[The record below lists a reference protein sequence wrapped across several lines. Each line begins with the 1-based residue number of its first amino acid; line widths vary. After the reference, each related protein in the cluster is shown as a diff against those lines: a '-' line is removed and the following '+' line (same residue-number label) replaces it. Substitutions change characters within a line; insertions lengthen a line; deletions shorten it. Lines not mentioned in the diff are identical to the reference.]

1 MDLGN
6 PALPEAISE
15 NLKRPMISYKDMIVD
30 ALRRS
35 PEKRLKL
42 QEIYQVI
49 RLLHPY
55 YRSVAD
61 SWGWQNSIRHNLSL
75 HDCFVKEEI
84 VGSKTNHVHYWT
96 LDEEKLA
103 SGVGVKRKS
112 RSKRM
117 APRNED
123 PAPSLGIHPQ
133 LALPSPVLPNTG
145 SEEETPTL
153 IGIDNDLQ
161 LAPVTAAPSAA
172 NIAPPVVPAADLP
185 LNNPNMIQDLLNAV
199 RENPQL
205 VSAILIQL
213 LRGVQHDQVHPN

>member
-6 PALPEAISE
+6 PALPAGISE
-15 NLKRPMISYKDMIVD
+15 SMKRPMISYKDMIVD

-96 LDEEKLA
+96 LNEEKLA

-133 LALPSPVLPNTG
+133 LELPSPVLPNTG
-145 SEEETPTL
+145 SEEETPAP
-153 IGIDNDLQ
+153 IGIDNDFES
-161 LAPVTAAPSAA
+161 APVTAAPPQLAA
-172 NIAPPVVPAADLP
+172 GNFAPLAADLP
-185 LNNPNMIQDLLNAV
+185 LNNPNMIQDLLNAI